1 MRKILSFLTAIL
13 FAGSMMAANYEL
25 VTAASQ
31 LEAGAKYVIGTAA
44 GKFIA
49 TTSNANNRKI
59 TDATVTDG
67 VVEATDAVMVFTLG
81 GSADA
86 WTFATENYAG
96 AAGYLN
102 ATNTTGS
109 NNLKVVA
116 DLDDYAYFT
125 IAIADGVT
133 TITCNGKTSRNIL
146 YQNGSTCFS
155 CYNEQTSAQYI
166 KPSLY
171 KEVSSTPQ
179 TYYTVAGSSETA
191 FGTVWK
197 PEDKA
202 NDMKLQADGSYK
214 WEKTGLEL
222 AAGTI
227 EFKVCENH
235 AWDVAYPSDNYQLS
249 IAESGVYTITIT
261 YEPANE
267 NKVSAVAT
275 KTGNVVIIPTIAM
288 HGNFTGDWADTE
300 NFEPAEGN
308 ATASLA
314 LNLAEGNYEFGMRIG
329 GSGNWTSNG
338 AAFTRESASHEIVSG
353 SGNLT
358 IAADAAGE
366 YLFTWTFETN
376 TLAITYP
383 KKQAVLP
390 AGAYM
395 LTFKG
400 TGDNTDKSN
409 EFKKDDDIF
418 TDECKAYVA
427 SVDTIS
433 KVYAARIIDENT
445 SSLKFGTTSVK
456 GYLQFTLATP
466 VEVDSII
473 VNATQYGKNAAEVT
487 VNGTKFDLTAGNKVP
502 TDCKITPEGKVSA
515 ITIAQTGSERIYLRY
530 VTVYPKQGGEEP
542 VVEPEVKLPVVA
554 IAGTMNEWSA
564 EANVMVAAEDSLSAS
579 VKIALEAQDYAFK
592 IVSDGKW
599 LSLNGEGESLY
610 RIHREWNEV
619 AHINGVDIRNFALA
633 ADVAGEYTFTWTYA
647 DSTLVVTFPEKSEEP
662 AVTDQVLFSAKV
674 IATANQ
680 SFEPGTTVI
689 SAEQATI
696 TGGSMSVIS
705 EQTSAKNLIA
715 TQNSVYYFTMTNNNT
730 FFKVELNQ
738 ALAVGDV
745 ISADVLANGAG
756 ESNKRGIWVSTEE
769 SRPSEAPA
777 AALTAIAEAKENV
790 NVKYTVAEEDE
801 YVGKKVLYIYRETS
815 NSTYFDAFKVTR
827 AAGEEP
833 VVDPAKFYIT
843 GDSALVVNAG
853 LTVDKAW
860 NPAAIKS
867 DTVSYKL
874 NLAAGDYKL
883 KVVVGEG
890 EAAQWKGFDA
900 LTTIAKGLTA
910 DESGNIC
917 FTLTEAGEVNVHYDG
932 EFFFLNGNFYVAPV
946 EVKYYLKNNWG
957 GEAWTW
963 KEMTALGDGTY
974 MLYNVVV
981 GGEGVNRNTA
991 ESEEGASWFAWAD
1004 IETFD
1009 ASYAPATIGALD
1021 TVVIYFDPE
1030 AVNSFTGANGMSAQI
1045 LGKYVAP
1052 VDPQPAEHTYTVAG
1066 NLTAA
1071 FGTAWDPA
1079 YAANDMVKQ
1088 EDGTY
1093 KWEKAELVLPAG
1105 TIEFKVCEDHAWT
1118 VNYPAQNYQ
1127 LAIAEAG
1134 EYTLTITFDPA
1145 TQTVAANAE
1154 KTGTAEVDPT
1164 VSAKGSWDEWAN
1176 ELVFTLAAD
1185 KATASLTVNNVKA
1198 GTYEFK
1204 VILNGGEWR
1213 SNGYKFTREAASVEG
1228 ITGND
1233 NANMKLVADVD
1244 GTYTFTWTFA
1254 TNALN
1259 ITFPAAGPTA
1269 LDNINADG
1277 KAVKVLRNG
1286 QILIKKG
1293 DKTYNVMGAIVR

>member
-1 MRKILSFLTAIL
+1 
-13 FAGSMMAANYEL
+13 MAANYEL

>member
-13 FAGSMMAANYEL
+13 FAGSMMADVGDVFYSFVPNKP
-25 VTAASQ
+25 SK
-31 LEAGAKYVIGTAA
+31 GAVSDYSKTGTMTVDGLNWTVPGNWYGDGALRLG
-44 GKFIA
+44 GK
-49 TTSNANNRKI
+49 SL
-59 TDATVTDG
+59 
-67 VVEATDAVMVFTLG
+67 DAVDRSIIAQSAMGDAIAKIVITHAGVNSNDLLLNTVKLTVASDAEFSAGVETKTLTLNTDYTIEKDKAGTIEITPAGDSWAKDSYYKFDFNFT
-81 GSADA
+81 
-86 WTFATENYAG
+86 
-96 AAGYLN
+96 N
-102 ATNTTGS
+102 ATSS
-109 NNLKVVA
+109 NRALTLNKIEFYSYGVA
-116 DLDDYAYFT
+116 
-125 IAIADGVT
+125 G
-133 TITCNGKTSRNIL
+133 
-146 YQNGSTCFS
+146 
-155 CYNEQTSAQYI
+155 
-166 KPSLY
+166 PS
-171 KEVSSTPQ
+171 
-179 TYYTVAGSSETA
+179 YTVAGSSEVA

-275 KTGNVVIIPTIAM
+275 KTGNVVILPTIAM

-300 NFEPAEGN
+300 NFELAEGK

-400 TGDNTDKSN
+400 TGDNSDKSN

-427 SVDTIS
+427 SVDSIS

-530 VTVYPKQGGEEP
+530 VTIYPKQG
-542 VVEPEVKLPVVA
+542 
-554 IAGTMNEWSA
+554 
-564 EANVMVAAEDSLSAS
+564 
-579 VKIALEAQDYAFK
+579 
-592 IVSDGKW
+592 
-599 LSLNGEGESLY
+599 
-610 RIHREWNEV
+610 
-619 AHINGVDIRNFALA
+619 
-633 ADVAGEYTFTWTYA
+633 
-647 DSTLVVTFPEKSEEP
+647 
-662 AVTDQVLFSAKV
+662 
-674 IATANQ
+674 
-680 SFEPGTTVI
+680 
-689 SAEQATI
+689 
-696 TGGSMSVIS
+696 
-705 EQTSAKNLIA
+705 
-715 TQNSVYYFTMTNNNT
+715 
-730 FFKVELNQ
+730 
-738 ALAVGDV
+738 
-745 ISADVLANGAG
+745 
-756 ESNKRGIWVSTEE
+756 
-769 SRPSEAPA
+769 
-777 AALTAIAEAKENV
+777 
-790 NVKYTVAEEDE
+790 
-801 YVGKKVLYIYRETS
+801 
-815 NSTYFDAFKVTR
+815 
-827 AAGEEP
+827 GEEP

-853 LTVDKAW
+853 LDKAKAW
-860 NPAAIKS
+860 APDAIKS
-867 DTVSYKL
+867 TETSYKL

-883 KVVVGEG
+883 KVTVDGTWETV
-890 EAAQWKGFDA
+890 KGFND
-900 LTTIAKGLTA
+900 LTYTATGLTG
-910 DESGNIC
+910 DGDGNIC
-917 FTLTEAGEVNVHYDG
+917 FTLTEAGEVNVHYDS
-932 EFFFLNGNFYVAPV
+932 ESFFLNGNFYVAPV
-946 EVKYYLKNNWG
+946 EVHYYLKNNWDG
-957 GEAWTW
+957 AEAWTW
-963 KEMTALGDGTY
+963 KEMPKDEYGTY
-974 MLYNVVV
+974 MLGPVVF
-981 GGEGVNRNTA
+981 GGMGVNINTTT
-991 ESEEGASWFAWAD
+991 ESDGSWIAMAD
-1004 IETFD
+1004 ITAFD
-1009 ASYAPATIGALD
+1009 ASYEPATLGALD
-1021 TVVIYFDPE
+1021 TVVFMFDPE
-1030 AVNSFTGANGMSAQI
+1030 EVNSFTGANGLSALI
-1045 LGKYVAP
+1045 TGKYVP
-1052 VDPQPAEHTYTVAG
+1052 GETPQPAEHTYTVAG

-1154 KTGTAEVDPT
+1154 KTGSAEVDPT
-1164 VSAKGSWDEWAN
+1164 VSAKGSWDEWAK

>member
-179 TYYTVAGSSETA
+179 TSYTVAGSSETA

-300 NFEPAEGN
+300 NFELAEGK

-400 TGDNTDKSN
+400 TGDNSDKSN

-427 SVDTIS
+427 SVDSIS

-530 VTVYPKQGGEEP
+530 VTIYPKQG
-542 VVEPEVKLPVVA
+542 
-554 IAGTMNEWSA
+554 
-564 EANVMVAAEDSLSAS
+564 
-579 VKIALEAQDYAFK
+579 
-592 IVSDGKW
+592 
-599 LSLNGEGESLY
+599 
-610 RIHREWNEV
+610 
-619 AHINGVDIRNFALA
+619 
-633 ADVAGEYTFTWTYA
+633 
-647 DSTLVVTFPEKSEEP
+647 
-662 AVTDQVLFSAKV
+662 
-674 IATANQ
+674 
-680 SFEPGTTVI
+680 
-689 SAEQATI
+689 
-696 TGGSMSVIS
+696 
-705 EQTSAKNLIA
+705 
-715 TQNSVYYFTMTNNNT
+715 
-730 FFKVELNQ
+730 
-738 ALAVGDV
+738 
-745 ISADVLANGAG
+745 
-756 ESNKRGIWVSTEE
+756 
-769 SRPSEAPA
+769 
-777 AALTAIAEAKENV
+777 
-790 NVKYTVAEEDE
+790 
-801 YVGKKVLYIYRETS
+801 
-815 NSTYFDAFKVTR
+815 
-827 AAGEEP
+827 GEEP

-853 LTVDKAW
+853 LEKAKAW
-860 NPAAIKS
+860 APDAIKS
-867 DTVSYKL
+867 TETSYKL

-883 KVVVGEG
+883 KVTVDGTW
-890 EAAQWKGFDA
+890 ATAKGFDA
-900 LTTIAKGLTA
+900 LTTIATGLTG
-910 DESGNIC
+910 DGDGNIC

-1009 ASYAPATIGALD
+1009 ASYVSATIGALD

-1071 FGTAWDPA
+1071 FGAAWDPA

-1154 KTGTAEVDPT
+1154 KTGSAEVDPT
-1164 VSAKGSWDEWAN
+1164 VSAKGSWDEWAK